1 MNWDIF
7 AGNWKQF
14 KGKMKVRWGRFNDD
28 HFDVIDGKRIQ
39 SAGITQETFGITRD
53 RQRNK
58 GRRSA

>member
-14 KGKMKVRWGRFNDD
+14 RGKMKVRWGRFNDD

-39 SAGITQETFGITRD
+39 SAGITQETFGIARD
-53 RQRNK
+53 RQRHK

>member
-28 HFDVIDGKRIQ
+28 HFGVIDGKRIQ
-39 SAGITQETFGITRD
+39 SAGISQETSGIARD
-53 RQRNK
+53 RIRHK
-58 GRRSA
+58 TRRSA